1 MPAFRRLFAAAA
13 LVSLLASAPMAA
25 HAAGDDA
32 LLKLTTLSISAEGE
46 VKAAPDQATVSFG
59 VQTQAKTAAE
69 AMRQNRE
76 RMASSITALKAAGI
90 EAKDIQT
97 SALNLNGQ
105 YAYEPNQPPKLTGYQ
120 AVNQVT
126 IMVRDLTKLGAT
138 VDAVTAAGSNQ
149 VNGIDFGLSNGKPFE
164 DDARRAAVR
173 TLAARAELYATAAGM
188 KLGRL
193 INLSEGGGYQ
203 PAPLRRVGFADAQ
216 MKSAAVNTPVE
227 PGQLTVRIEI
237 SATYELT
244 K

>member
-1 MPAFRRLFAAAA
+1 MLAFRRLLAAAA
-13 LVSLLASAPMAA
+13 FAPLLAAAPMAA
-25 HAAGDDA
+25 HAGDG
-32 LLKLTTLSISAEGE
+32 LLNLTTLNISADGE

-59 VQTQAKTAAE
+59 VQTQGKTAAE

-76 RMASSITALKAAGI
+76 RMATSIAALKAAGV
-90 EAKDIQT
+90 EPKDIQT

-126 IMVRDLTKLGAT
+126 VTVRDLTKLGAT
-138 VDAVTAAGSNQ
+138 VDAVTAAGGNQ
-149 VNGIDFGLSNGKPFE
+149 VNGIDFGLSNGKPYE
-164 DDARRAAVR
+164 DDARRAAVK
-173 TLAARAELYATAAGM
+173 TLSARAELYAAAAGL

-203 PAPLRRVGFADAQ
+203 PAPLRRVGFADAAL
-216 MKSAAVNTPVE
+216 KSAAVNTPVE
-227 PGQLTVRIEI
+227 PGQLTVRIEV